1 MQLFFNHLKDT
12 PAFLKAAFSDHTV
25 IAVIALVI
33 FVLAVVMTNK
43 IATFCR
49 YIVVIGAIIG
59 VTVGFVFKKYPYFWT
74 SVGILLVLICVRL
87 LLYSIRTIRQ
97 NRIDR
102 RIEERA
108 LAKAASRRGSWKNR
122 QGYSGHARAIEDDYV
137 PGRMSRSEI
146 KDVIDN
152 ELSDKPL
159 TAEDVKLARE
169 AAEKAV
175 AAVAEQ
181 AAANAEPSAEA
192 AEAVAEAAETA
203 VETAKA
209 AAEEAA
215 GTEA

>member
-1 MQLFFNHLKDT
+1 MQLFLNHLKDT
-12 PAFLKAAFSDHTV
+12 PAFLKAAFADHTV
-25 IAVIALVI
+25 IAVIALII

-43 IATFCR
+43 AASLCR
-49 YIVVIGAIIG
+49 YIVVIAAIAG
-59 VTVGFVFKKYPYFWT
+59 GTVGFVFKKYPIFWI
-74 SVGILLVLICVRL
+74 SVAALLVLIVVRL

-146 KDVIDN
+146 KDIIDN
-152 ELSDKPL
+152 EISDKPV
-159 TAEDVKLARE
+159 TAEDVKVARE

-175 AAVAEQ
+175 AAVGEQ
-181 AAANAEPSAEA
+181 AAEEAAAELTAGVAEA
-192 AEAVAEAAETA
+192 AEAEASADVLES
-203 VETAKA
+203 
-209 AAEEAA
+209 
-215 GTEA
+215 TEG